1 LAKAP
6 GDTAGSTRSDVVL
19 INMSKGNVTKVTV
32 TLSLL
37 LLSLSEGYPQDLITG
52 PVRLMFYNAEN
63 LFDISD
69 DPVTEDDEF
78 LPGGLRRWNSIRYSK
93 KISSL
98 YKTIVAAG
106 EWDPPAIVSLYEIEN
121 RNVLEDLIYGT
132 NLAKYEYGILHEDS
146 PDPRGI
152 DVCLIYRKDLV
163 AIPDSR
169 YFIPKDSGDIP
180 FRTRSVLYAKCI
192 ILGDTIHLF
201 INHWPSRRGGVLA
214 GEEQRQKIA
223 EMLKEK
229 ADSIFFT
236 EGTDTE
242 IIFAGDFNAVPEDE
256 VISSLTKKYKS
267 GLTMVNL
274 SDALNI
280 GSGTYRYQGTWEMI
294 DQVLVS
300 EGLLKG
306 NRGFVTES
314 GSLKIFMAG
323 FLLRE
328 DPIYPGHSPYSTY
341 HGYKYQG
348 GYSDHLP
355 VLLDLSVRKIF

>member
-6 GDTAGSTRSDVVL
+6 EDIGGSTRSDIVL

-37 LLSLSEGYPQDLITG
+37 LLAIPEGYLQDQTTG

-63 LFDISD
+63 FFDTSN

-78 LPGGLRRWNSIRYSK
+78 LPGGLRRWNSLRYSK

-98 YKTIVAAG
+98 YKTITAAG
-106 EWDPPAIVSLYEIEN
+106 EWDPPAIVGLYEIEN

-152 DVCLIYRKDLV
+152 DVCLVYRKDMV
-163 AIPDSR
+163 AISDSR
-169 YFIPKDSGDIP
+169 YFIPRDSGNIT
-180 FRTRSVLYAKCI
+180 FRTRSILYAKCI
-192 ILGDTIHLF
+192 ILNDTLHLF
-201 INHWPSRRGGVLA
+201 VNHWPSRRGGVLA
-214 GEEQRQKIA
+214 GEKQRQKIA
-223 EMLKEK
+223 EMLREK

-236 EGTDTE
+236 EGTDAE

-274 SDALNI
+274 SDALKN

-300 EGLLKG
+300 KGLLTG
-306 NRGFVTES
+306 NRGFVTDS
-314 GSLKIFMAG
+314 SSLRILMAG

-328 DPIYPGHSPYSTY
+328 DPIYPGQSPFSTY
-341 HGYKYQG
+341 HGYRYQG

-355 VLLDLSVRKIF
+355 VLLDLRVRKTF

>member
-1 LAKAP
+1 
-6 GDTAGSTRSDVVL
+6 
-19 INMSKGNVTKVTV
+19 MSKGIVTKVTG

-37 LLSLSEGYPQDLITG
+37 LLSLSVGYPQDLITD
-52 PVRLMFYNAEN
+52 PVRLMFYNVEN
-63 LFDISD
+63 LFDTSD

-78 LPGGLRRWNSIRYSK
+78 LPGGLRRWNSLRYST
-93 KISSL
+93 KINSL
-98 YKTIVAAG
+98 YKTIAAAG
-106 EWDPPAIVSLYEIEN
+106 EWDPPAIVGLYEIEN
-121 RNVLEDLIYGT
+121 RSVLEDLIYGT

-152 DVCLIYRKDLV
+152 DVCLIYRKDVV
-163 AIPDSR
+163 AISDSR
-169 YFIPKDSGDIP
+169 YFIPKYSRDVP

-192 ILGDTIHLF
+192 ILNDTIHLF

-214 GEEQRQKIA
+214 GENQRQKIA
-223 EMLKEK
+223 EMLRDK

-236 EGTDTE
+236 EGTDAE

-256 VISSLTKKYKS
+256 VIRSLTNKYKS

-274 SDALNI
+274 SDALKK

-306 NRGFVTES
+306 DRGFVTDS
-314 GSLKIFMAG
+314 GSLRIFNAG
-323 FLLRE
+323 FLLQD
-328 DPIYPGHSPYSTY
+328 DPNYPGQSPFSTY
-341 HGYKYQG
+341 RGYRYQG

>member
-1 LAKAP
+1 MEF
-6 GDTAGSTRSDVVL
+6 TS
-19 INMSKGNVTKVTV
+19 VTV
-32 TLSLL
+32 T
-37 LLSLSEGYPQDLITG
+37 
-52 PVRLMFYNAEN
+52 
-63 LFDISD
+63 
-69 DPVTEDDEF
+69 
-78 LPGGLRRWNSIRYSK
+78 
-93 KISSL
+93 KINSL

-106 EWDPPAIVSLYEIEN
+106 EWDPPAIVGLYEIEN

-163 AIPDSR
+163 AISDSR
-169 YFIPKDSGDIP
+169 YFIPRDSGDVP
-180 FRTRSVLYAKCI
+180 FRTRSVLYAKCS
-192 ILGDTIHLF
+192 ILNDTIHLF
-201 INHWPSRRGGVLA
+201 LNHWPSRRGGVLA

-223 EMLKEK
+223 EMLREK
-229 ADSIFFT
+229 TDSIASS
-236 EGTDTE
+236 EGTDTK

-256 VISSLTKKYKS
+256 VISSLTMKYKS

-274 SDALNI
+274 SDALKK

-300 EGLLKG
+300 EGLQKG
-306 NRGFVTES
+306 NRGFVTDS

-328 DPIYPGHSPYSTY
+328 DPNYPGQSPYSTY